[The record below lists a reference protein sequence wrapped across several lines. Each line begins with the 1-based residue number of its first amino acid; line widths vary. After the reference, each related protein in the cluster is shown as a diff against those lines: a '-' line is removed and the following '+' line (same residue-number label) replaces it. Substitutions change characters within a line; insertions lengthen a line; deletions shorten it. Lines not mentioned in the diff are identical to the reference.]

1 VATPARADTG
11 AGAPKLLRK
20 EPLCPSASAKSTPVK
35 SPEKKRT
42 KTDDAGDEQPPLVQK
57 SLMVELEKAAAEPA
71 DSVSWI
77 YMEFSKRVAQ
87 IYSKLIRR
95 SPVQYGLKT
104 FNSGCSQSRNHVA
117 ITFCSTRHLPNSSL
131 DSCMFA

>member
-1 VATPARADTG
+1 MATPARADTG

-95 SPVQYGLKT
+95 SPSNMALRRSTQAAVKAETTSPSHSAAPGTCQT
-104 FNSGCSQSRNHVA
+104 VA
-117 ITFCSTRHLPNSSL
+117 
-131 DSCMFA
+131 